1 MQQIYLALGTNL
13 GDRESNLAKA
23 IEQLSIHCPVVA
35 ISSIFETEPWGYLD
49 QGKFLNMVVGCE
61 TSLSPLSLLDF
72 VKNLEGELGRT
83 PNFRNGPRLIDID
96 ILFYGDQ
103 VIDKPGLAIPHPR
116 LHERAFVLVPLAEI
130 APTLLHPVTGFTIE
144 KHLKDV
150 TEEGIML
157 YKKNTGFTV
166 QMEKK

>member
-1 MQQIYLALGTNL
+1 MEQIYLALGSNL

-23 IEQLSIHCPVVA
+23 IEQISSVCPVIA
-35 ISSIFETEPWGYLD
+35 MSSIYETEPWGYLE

-61 TSLSPLSLLDF
+61 TRLTPPDLLAF
-72 VKNLEGELGRT
+72 LKKLEGELGRM

-96 ILFYGDQ
+96 ILFYGNQ
-103 VIDKPGLAIPHPR
+103 VIDEPGLVIPHPR

-130 APTLLHPVTGFTIE
+130 APTLRHPVTGFTIE
-144 KHLKDV
+144 MHLKDV
-150 TEEGIML
+150 PVEGIMM